1 MAIPSSVRRY
11 LVTNDEP
18 ELQITRS
25 SGSYVFD
32 ERGRRY
38 VDFMTGWC
46 VGNFGWGHPPL
57 ERVATSFRG
66 PDYVYP
72 GYAYEPWGELA
83 RLLVSVAP
91 RGLARCA
98 RATGGSE
105 AVDIALQAAM
115 IHTGRRRFLSLE
127 DSYHGNT
134 IGALSVAESR
144 YREHMPALLP
154 GCEKIRTP
162 LDERALE
169 RIRKRLARRDVAA
182 FIFEP
187 ISINLGVTEP
197 TREIAQEI
205 RRLCRR
211 FGTLLIADEVASGF
225 GRTGRL
231 FACEHFD
238 LEPDIMTVAKA
249 LTGGVSGI
257 GAVLMTEDVASSLG
271 EHGNVYSTYGW
282 HPRSTAV
289 AIATMK
295 YLIRRRGP
303 LLRGVERMSEYFRE
317 RFLRM
322 AFDDEPELRIRGMAL
337 AVDIHDEE
345 RVDEI
350 RKRCRRK
357 GLLLDT
363 NGGALLLLP
372 ALNVPRDVAEEGL
385 DLLAESVAR

>member
-1 MAIPSSVRRY
+1 MAIPRSVRRY

-18 ELQITRS
+18 ELQVARS
-25 SGSYVFD
+25 KGSYVFD

-38 VDFMTGWC
+38 IDFMSGWC
-46 VGNFGWGHPPL
+46 VGNFGWGQPRL
-57 ERVATSFRG
+57 ERVARSFRG

-83 RLLVSVAP
+83 QLLISVAP

-134 IGALSVAESR
+134 IGALSVAESS
-144 YREHMPALLP
+144 YREKMPALLP

-162 LDERALE
+162 LDDRALD
-169 RIRKRLARRDVAA
+169 RIRRRLARRNVAA

-187 ISINLGVTEP
+187 ISINLGVAEP

-205 RRLCRR
+205 QRLCRR
-211 FGTLLIADEVASGF
+211 FGTMLIADEVASGF

-257 GAVLMTEDVASSLG
+257 GAVLMTEDVAASLA

-295 YLIRRRGP
+295 DLIKRRGP

-317 RFLRM
+317 RFLGM
-322 AFDDEPELRIRGMAL
+322 PFDGEPELRIRGMAL
-337 AVDIHDEE
+337 AVDIHDED
-345 RVDEI
+345 RVCEI
-350 RKRCRRK
+350 QKRCRRN

-372 ALNVPRDVAEEGL
+372 ALNVPRAVAEKGL
-385 DLLAESVAR
+385 DILTDALA

>member
-1 MAIPSSVRRY
+1 MTIARSVRRY
-11 LVTNDEP
+11 LVTESDL

-25 SGSYVFD
+25 NGSYVFD
-32 ERGRRY
+32 DRGRRY
-38 VDFMTGWC
+38 IDFLTGWC
-46 VGNFGWGHPPL
+46 VGNLGWGHPQL
-57 ERVATSFRG
+57 ERAARSFRG

-72 GYAYEPWGELA
+72 GHAYEPWGELA
-83 RLLVSVAP
+83 RLLISVAP
-91 RGLARCA
+91 GRLAMCA

-134 IGALSVAESR
+134 IGALSVAESG
-144 YREHMPALLP
+144 YREKMPALLP
-154 GCEKIRTP
+154 GCAKIRTP
-162 LDERALE
+162 LDERAVE
-169 RIRKRLARRDVAA
+169 RIRRRLARRDVAA

-187 ISINLGVTEP
+187 ISMSLGVTAP
-197 TREIAQEI
+197 TPEIAKEI
-205 RRLCRR
+205 QRLCRR

-249 LTGGVSGI
+249 LSGGVSGI
-257 GAVLMTEDVASSLG
+257 GAVLMRKDVAASLA
-271 EHGNVYSTYGW
+271 EHGNSYSTYGW

-303 LLRGVERMSEYFRE
+303 LLRGVERMSLHFRD
-317 RFLRM
+317 RLVQM
-322 AFDDEPELRIRGMAL
+322 PFDEPPELRIRGMAM
-337 AVDIHDEE
+337 AVDIGDED
-345 RVDEI
+345 RAGEI
-350 RKRCRRK
+350 QERCRRN

-363 NGGALLLLP
+363 IGGALLLLP
-372 ALNVPRDVAEEGL
+372 ALNVPRDVADKGL
-385 DLLAESVAR
+385 DILAEAVAS

>member
-1 MAIPSSVRRY
+1 MAIPQSFRRY
-11 LVTNDEP
+11 IVTDKEP
-18 ELQITRS
+18 DLQITRS
-25 SGSYVFD
+25 NGSYVFD

-38 VDFMTGWC
+38 IDFMTGWC
-46 VGNFGWGHPPL
+46 VGNFGWGHPQL
-57 ERVATSFRG
+57 ERVARSFRG

-72 GYAYEPWGELA
+72 GYAYETWGELA

-91 RGLARCA
+91 GQLARCA

-115 IHTGRRRFLSLE
+115 IHTGRNAFLSLE

-134 IGALSVAESR
+134 IGALSVAESS

-154 GCEKIRTP
+154 RCTKIQTP

-169 RIRKRLARRDVAA
+169 RIRRRLARRDVAA

-197 TREIAQEI
+197 APDIALEIQ
-205 RRLCRR
+205 RLCRR
-211 FGTLLIADEVASGF
+211 FGTMLIADEVASGF

-231 FACEHFD
+231 FACEHFN

-257 GAVLMTEDVASSLG
+257 GAVLMTEDVAESVA

-295 YLIRRRGP
+295 YLIKRRGP
-303 LLRGVERMSEYFRE
+303 LMRGVERMSKYFHD
-317 RFLRM
+317 RFLEM
-322 AFDDEPELRIRGMAL
+322 PFDEPPELRIRGMAL
-337 AVDIHDEE
+337 AVDIDDEE
-345 RVDEI
+345 RATEI
-350 RKRCRRK
+350 QERCRRN
-357 GLLLDT
+357 GLLFDT
-363 NGGALLLLP
+363 NEGALLLLP

-385 DLLAESVAR
+385 DILADAVAR

>member
-1 MAIPSSVRRY
+1 MAIPRTARRY
-11 LVTNDEP
+11 LVTDDEP

-25 SGSYVFD
+25 RGSYVFD

-38 VDFMTGWC
+38 VDFLTGWC
-46 VGNFGWGHPPL
+46 VGNLGWGQPQL
-57 ERVATSFRG
+57 ERVARSFRG

-83 RLLVSVAP
+83 QLLVSVAP
-91 RGLARCA
+91 RSLAKCA

-134 IGALSVAESR
+134 IGALSVGESE

-154 GCEKIRTP
+154 GCTKIRTP

-205 RRLCRR
+205 QRLCRR

-231 FACEHFD
+231 FACEYFD

-257 GAVLMTEDVASSLG
+257 GAVLMTEDVAASLS

-303 LLRGVERMSEYFRE
+303 LLRGVERMSRYFRE
-317 RFLRM
+317 RFLQM

-337 AVDIHDEE
+337 AVDIDDEE
-345 RVDEI
+345 RADEI
-350 RKRCRRK
+350 QKRCRRN

-372 ALNVPRDVAEEGL
+372 ALNVPRSVAEEGL
-385 DLLAESVAR
+385 DILAESVAG

>member
-1 MAIPSSVRRY
+1 MAIPLSVRRY
-11 LVTNDEP
+11 VVTDRDP
-18 ELQITRS
+18 ELQITKS
-25 SGSYVFD
+25 AGSYVFD

-38 VDFMTGWC
+38 IDFLTGWC
-46 VGNFGWGHPPL
+46 VGNLGWGHPPL
-57 ERVATSFRG
+57 ERVARSFRG

-91 RGLARCA
+91 RRLTRCA

-105 AVDIALQAAM
+105 AVDLALQAAM

-134 IGALSVAESR
+134 IGALSVGESS

-154 GCEKIRTP
+154 GCAKIRTP
-162 LDERALE
+162 LDDRAVE
-169 RIRKRLARRDVAA
+169 RIRRRLAHRDVAA

-205 RRLCRR
+205 QRLCRR
-211 FGTLLIADEVASGF
+211 FGTMLIADEVASGF

-231 FACEHFD
+231 FACEYFD

-257 GAVLMTEDVASSLG
+257 GAVLMTEDVAASLA

-295 YLIRRRGP
+295 YLIGRRGP
-303 LLRGVERMSEYFRE
+303 LLRGVDRMSRYFRD
-317 RFLRM
+317 RLLQM
-322 AFDDEPELRIRGMAL
+322 QFDDEPELRIRGMAL

-345 RVDEI
+345 RAGKI
-350 RKRCRRK
+350 QKRCRRN

-372 ALNVPRDVAEEGL
+372 ALNVPRVVADEGL
-385 DLLAESVAR
+385 DLLSEAVAR